1 MFRTT
6 VSGEA
11 LAKDRTRRGIRI
23 RVQNSPGWRAHR
35 RAKLWI
41 LKLRANLS
49 GAAVLVVQTAEMGE
63 SDYLALPLILD
74 PPRLRR
80 LFSQREVR
88 PGGVVVDEVGAKE
101 PL

>member
-1 MFRTT
+1 M
-6 VSGEA
+6 
-11 LAKDRTRRGIRI
+11 
-23 RVQNSPGWRAHR
+23 
-35 RAKLWI
+35 
-41 LKLRANLS
+41 
-49 GAAVLVVQTAEMGE
+49 VQTAEMGE

-80 LFSQREVR
+80 LLAQREVR